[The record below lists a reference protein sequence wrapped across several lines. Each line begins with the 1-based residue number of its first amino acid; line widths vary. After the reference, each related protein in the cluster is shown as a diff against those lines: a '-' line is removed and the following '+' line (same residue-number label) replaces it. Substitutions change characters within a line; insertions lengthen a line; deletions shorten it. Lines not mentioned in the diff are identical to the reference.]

1 MAETLARFETPVSD
15 RYGRVYTAKAC
26 GRERDDRL
34 WEGWIEFENTE
45 TGETLR
51 SFRETTQP
59 NLTDLRYWATG
70 LTPVYLEGALDRIL
84 PKTVVRQPSTVPPP
98 LFDGPAERHDI
109 ERPQVRDAI
118 LNPFSVYEK
127 NPEVLAQELTA
138 LRGWH
143 LRQII
148 RDYDL
153 AREDDEP
160 LETLTEPELGSL
172 ILQRVRE
179 LRA

>member
-1 MAETLARFETPVSD
+1 MAETLAQFDTRVID
-15 RYGRVYTAKAC
+15 RYGRLYAAKAC

-34 WEGWIEFENTE
+34 WEGWIEFENEE
-45 TGETLR
+45 TGETFR
-51 SFRETTQP
+51 TSRETTQP
-59 NLTDLRYWATG
+59 NLVDLKYWATG

-84 PKTVVRQPSTVPPP
+84 PKAPRKQSPPIRQPV
-98 LFDGPAERHDI
+98 FDGPAPRPDVERGQPR
-109 ERPQVRDAI
+109 EAI

-127 NPEVLAQELTA
+127 SPDLLAQELTA
-138 LRGWH
+138 LRAWH

-153 AREDDEP
+153 GRENDLP
-160 LETLTEPELGSL
+160 LEMMSESQLGSL
-172 ILQRVRE
+172 IVARVRE

>member
-1 MAETLARFETPVSD
+1 MAQTLAQFDTPVSD
-15 RYGRVYTAKAC
+15 RYGRLYTAKAC

-34 WEGWIEFENTE
+34 WEGWIEFENKA

-51 SFRETTQP
+51 TYRETTQP
-59 NLTDLRYWATG
+59 NLTDLQYWATG

-84 PKTVVRQPSTVPPP
+84 PKAAPRIPAPNPPV
-98 LFDGPAERHDI
+98 FDGPAERPEVGRSPVH
-109 ERPQVRDAI
+109 EAI

-127 NPEVLAQELTA
+127 SPDLLAQELTA

-148 RDYDL
+148 RDYHL
-153 AREDDEP
+153 SRESDAP
-160 LETLTEPELGSL
+160 LETLSERELGSL
-172 ILQRVRE
+172 ILRRVRE